1 MTVNTET
8 HRESVAVEC
17 LALNEDSYIT
27 PLLETQGTSHKG
39 RGQKYGKSQRL
50 GRTVGKQCL
59 LDVSHDLTA
68 AMVGSGVGFCGEP
81 DYSDHRLFLRINLI
95 ASRCSSGQHL
105 QNQPFTDV
113 SSSQGHASVWRWRF
127 SNRRL
132 WLAESCH
139 SQSYSEEATWS
150 KEHACMYACCSVCT
164 QAHAHEHRDHR
175 RTLRFPFCILPPYSS

>member
-1 MTVNTET
+1 
-8 HRESVAVEC
+8 
-17 LALNEDSYIT
+17 
-27 PLLETQGTSHKG
+27 
-39 RGQKYGKSQRL
+39 
-50 GRTVGKQCL
+50 
-59 LDVSHDLTA
+59 
-68 AMVGSGVGFCGEP
+68 MVGSGVGFCGKP

-113 SSSQGHASVWRWRF
+113 FSQGHASVWRWRF

-150 KEHACMYACCSVCT
+150 NEHACMYACCGVCT

-175 RTLRFPFCILPPYSS
+175 RTLRFPFYILPPYSFKAGSCAGLGIMLAASKPQGSPDSIASHPLLECVQPSWSLYEDTQDLGSGLHAYILNFSAEWK